1 MYSLNK
7 YDKLS
12 QRLVEKDIKYN
23 KYLLKNNN
31 NLLKQYG
38 SASLS
43 RSRPTANNDALTS
56 DAGNNFWEIDFAGR
70 RLNVFKEELLQNID
84 KRLGKFKILLDNNHI
99 IYVQNYGDIIY
110 NLLSINNN
118 FKDDGELTDIK
129 RNKFLNYLKKIKEKY
144 KTNES
149 ILSHYRYNENNWEQN
164 KLQPNNNLN
173 KNYEYNNSI
182 KQLGFSEKTW
192 KGLNKNM
199 RKIYSK
205 SSPI

>member
-1 MYSLNK
+1 M
-7 YDKLS
+7 
-12 QRLVEKDIKYN
+12 
-23 KYLLKNNN
+23 
-31 NLLKQYG
+31 
-38 SASLS
+38 
-43 RSRPTANNDALTS
+43 
-56 DAGNNFWEIDFAGR
+56 
-70 RLNVFKEELLQNID
+70 
-84 KRLGKFKILLDNNHI
+84 
-99 IYVQNYGDIIY
+99 
-110 NLLSINNN
+110 SINNN